1 MSVVFPKLLK
11 GGSHLIAPGIVV
23 PPGMRIRNPALLKP
37 TLFARQ
43 LKEILQVWSTTPGG
57 AARDTLGER
66 VAVMWLQYQYFR
78 RVAAFAYGRN
88 KRRTARQTKSF
99 TRFSC
104 CAPNGALV
112 SLKLSPLATLK
123 DVKRAVAAKS
133 AARCPRAA
141 RDPRYVVLTYVLVG
155 WALNMLGFLVFWIP
169 TEGSGIDRSGLAMT
183 TILTAQFMMYEAKV
197 TQVTTWLD
205 MYFSQMIAYQ
215 LVAFLLTV
223 HSARRNRMVLAL
235 GGDGDYLDKVY
246 RRQYELGEG
255 SGGHFKNVVFF
266 LFNLLFGGRDAFP
279 VDRWARRYFVPFFTV
294 TVTTAPVLP
303 SSSPS
308 MTWAESKRLP
318 SPVTCST
325 VARSPLLVE
334 LMRVFTS
341 PAPPRLPSCCS

>member
-11 GGSHLIAPGIVV
+11 GGNHLIAPGIVV

-141 RDPRYVVLTYVLVG
+141 RDPRYVVLLDGARVAVWKLSISIKSKSIRLIFRRV
-155 WALNMLGFLVFWIP
+155 
-169 TEGSGIDRSGLAMT
+169 DRSRRVLE
-183 TILTAQFMMYEAKV
+183 AQRK
-197 TQVTTWLD
+197 
-205 MYFSQMIAYQ
+205 S
-215 LVAFLLTV
+215 LVQIV
-223 HSARRNRMVLAL
+223 
-235 GGDGDYLDKVY
+235 
-246 RRQYELGEG
+246 
-255 SGGHFKNVVFF
+255 
-266 LFNLLFGGRDAFP
+266 
-279 VDRWARRYFVPFFTV
+279 
-294 TVTTAPVLP
+294 
-303 SSSPS
+303 
-308 MTWAESKRLP
+308 RLR
-318 SPVTCST
+318 
-325 VARSPLLVE
+325 AH
-334 LMRVFTS
+334 
-341 PAPPRLPSCCS
+341 

>member
-11 GGSHLIAPGIVV
+11 GGNHLIAPGIVV

-141 RDPRYVVLTYVLVG
+141 KDPRYVVLLD
-155 WALNMLGFLVFWIP
+155 
-169 TEGSGIDRSGLAMT
+169 GSPQGRTRVI
-183 TILTAQFMMYEAKV
+183 Q
-197 TQVTTWLD
+197 
-205 MYFSQMIAYQ
+205 
-215 LVAFLLTV
+215 
-223 HSARRNRMVLAL
+223 RR
-235 GGDGDYLDKVY
+235 
-246 RRQYELGEG
+246 
-255 SGGHFKNVVFF
+255 FNVS
-266 LFNLLFGGRDAFP
+266 
-279 VDRWARRYFVPFFTV
+279 VPR
-294 TVTTAPVLP
+294 APVLEK
-303 SSSPS
+303 
-308 MTWAESKRLP
+308 A
-318 SPVTCST
+318 ST
-325 VARSPLLVE
+325 LRDRSE
-334 LMRVFTS
+334 R
-341 PAPPRLPSCCS
+341 

>member
-11 GGSHLIAPGIVV
+11 GGNHLIAPGIVV

-141 RDPRYVVLTYVLVG
+141 RDPRYVVLLDGSPVADALCLEDAGVRASTTLVL
-155 WALNMLGFLVFWIP
+155 
-169 TEGSGIDRSGLAMT
+169 TLAAPRT
-183 TILTAQFMMYEAKV
+183 GDT
-197 TQVTTWLD
+197 
-205 MYFSQMIAYQ
+205 
-215 LVAFLLTV
+215 
-223 HSARRNRMVLAL
+223 VLAPRAL
-235 GGDGDYLDKVY
+235 APSGE
-246 RRQYELGEG
+246 RRRSSA
-255 SGGHFKNVVFF
+255 SGGGRRASSANPNTRASF
-266 LFNLLFGGRDAFP
+266 LWSELPGVLHYGPRDRQGEEDLWSRP
-279 VDRWARRYFVPFFTV
+279 
-294 TVTTAPVLP
+294 TTATDSHHGL
-303 SSSPS
+303 S
-308 MTWAESKRLP
+308 LIHI
-318 SPVTCST
+318 
-325 VARSPLLVE
+325 
-334 LMRVFTS
+334 
-341 PAPPRLPSCCS
+341 